1 LHCAVYDARERA
13 PNLLRETPTPL
24 KEATDMALINRVS
37 RLFTADVH
45 AVLDR
50 IEEPGV
56 LLKHALREMEEEV
69 ANAERHLLE
78 LEHEHARL
86 ADRQSKVHAAL
97 AELDEQV
104 GVAFDSGNDALAR
117 KLIKRKLETARL
129 DAHVTD
135 RRTAVAKSIA
145 ERNAALHE
153 RREHLDVLRQKAEL
167 VVDAPR
173 GAAAD
178 DWGKPDFSVGDD
190 EVEVA
195 YLRERQKRTRA

>member
-1 LHCAVYDARERA
+1 
-13 PNLLRETPTPL
+13 
-24 KEATDMALINRVS
+24 MALINRVS

-56 LLKHALREMEEEV
+56 LLKHALREMEDEV
-69 ANAERHLLE
+69 ADAERHLRQLE
-78 LEHEHARL
+78 QEHARL
-86 ADRQSKVHAAL
+86 TDRQSKLRTAL

-104 GVAFDSGNDALAR
+104 GIAFDSGNDGLAR
-117 KLIKRKLETARL
+117 KLIKRRLETAKL
-129 DAHVTD
+129 DAHVAE
-135 RRTAVAKSIA
+135 RRSALGKSIA
-145 ERNAALHE
+145 ECRAELSE

-167 VVDAPR
+167 VVDEPR

-178 DWGKPDFSVGDD
+178 DWGKPDFAVGDD

-195 YLRERQKRTRA
+195 YLRERQKRTRT

>member
-1 LHCAVYDARERA
+1 
-13 PNLLRETPTPL
+13 
-24 KEATDMALINRVS
+24 MALINRVS

-50 IEEPGV
+50 IEEPSV
-56 LLKHALREMEEEV
+56 LLKHALREMEDEI
-69 ANAERHLLE
+69 ADAERHLHRLE
-78 LEHEHARL
+78 QEHARL
-86 ADRQSKVHAAL
+86 ADRQTKVQAAL

-129 DAHVTD
+129 DAHVSE
-135 RRTAVAKSIA
+135 RRAALAKSIA
-145 ERNAALHE
+145 ERQATLGE

-167 VVDAPR
+167 VADAPQ
-173 GAAAD
+173 GTSVD
-178 DWGKPDFSVGDD
+178 DWSKPNFAVGDD

-195 YLRERQKRTRA
+195 YLRERQKRTRP